1 MIRNLT
7 IHHFDK
13 LGQEEIKQLLN
24 DKSTIVRLKTLY
36 CLKDQND
43 FGTTV
48 RKFLAD
54 NSAAIRHFARFT
66 LKQLNIDFAKFYN
79 DNLLNNF
86 QVIGSLSG
94 LAEVEGKQ
102 YSEAVKLYL
111 NDKKIRVKKTAFLA
125 LCKLDA
131 ESAYEFAFVNMDS
144 PYLGIRNVI
153 IEFVS
158 QITRKDALLKAAHIY
173 ESGNIDLKKSMLKLF
188 NKVGGWTAIPDLMI
202 GTIDENEMIRQLACA
217 YLQIWKAR
225 AVKLFT
231 SPKKG
236 ELDRAKLIFS
246 YVKETHER
254 KQYFKTNPVDEL
266 DFYFR

>member
-1 MIRNLT
+1 M
-7 IHHFDK
+7 
-13 LGQEEIKQLLN
+13 N
-24 DKSTIVRLKTLY
+24 DKSALVRLQTLY

-43 FGTTV
+43 FETTIK
-48 RKFLAD
+48 RFLAD

-66 LKQLNIDFAKFYN
+66 LRQFNIDFAKFYN
-79 DNLLNNF
+79 NNLKNHF
-86 QVIGSLSG
+86 QVIGSLIG
-94 LAEVEGKQ
+94 LAEIQSRQ

-111 NDKKIRVKKTAFLA
+111 NDKKIRVKKTAFLV
-125 LCKLDA
+125 LCKLDE
-131 ESAYEFAFVNMDS
+131 ESAYDFAFVNMDS
-144 PYLGIRNVI
+144 PYLGLRNVI
-153 IEFVS
+153 IDFLS
-158 QITRKDALLKAAHIY
+158 RMPRKEALMKATNIY
-173 ESGNIDLKKSMLKLF
+173 ESGNNELKESMLKLF
-188 NKVGGWTAIPDLMI
+188 NKVGGWTVIPDLMI
-202 GTIDENEMIRQLACA
+202 GTIDENEKIRQLAFD
-217 YLQIWKAR
+217 YLQIWKAK